1 MDIVKNNGIQW
12 IKKILLGELTKTK
25 YGSISYLLYGEK
37 PSEQSINIKLGH
49 FGEFIAK
56 ELIKTNNYLEL
67 MICGVQQIN
76 VNKKKDIDL
85 IFKDDT
91 NKIIYYR
98 ELKGNIDTEKLP
110 ATIVKCNEIETSLIN
125 KYPDYII
132 NCGILN
138 WSIYNRTKLKV
149 GLSNIKSFEKNGIT
163 IDHMEDFLKIIDIE
177 WIEDDY
183 YLYFRQIGDI
193 IKNKFN

>member
-1 MDIVKNNGIQW
+1 
-12 IKKILLGELTKTK
+12 
-25 YGSISYLLYGEK
+25 
-37 PSEQSINIKLGH
+37 
-49 FGEFIAK
+49 
-56 ELIKTNNYLEL
+56 

-76 VNKKKDIDL
+76 DNKKKDIDL

-98 ELKGNIDTEKLP
+98 ELKGNIELDTEKLP